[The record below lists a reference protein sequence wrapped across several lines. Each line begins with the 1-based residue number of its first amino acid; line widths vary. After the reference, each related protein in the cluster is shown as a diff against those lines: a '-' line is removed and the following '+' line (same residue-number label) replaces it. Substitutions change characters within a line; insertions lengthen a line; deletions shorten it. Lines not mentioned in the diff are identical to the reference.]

1 MITRDKAIVAD
12 LVRFRCMTRD
22 DVAELHFHT
31 VKNRITE
38 ANKALLRLRRDGVI
52 GVSKERRK
60 YLYFPNP
67 SIKKDSAKIGHFL
80 AIVEFYRQ
88 LRKYEQPRTFVV
100 EPKIGGKG
108 LPEPDAFVIW
118 KNTPFYVEI
127 QNSVYT
133 EKQMTEKL
141 NRYEAHYLSGDWE
154 KAEWQP
160 RDKKI
165 YPFVWIV
172 GAGRYDVGVRSF
184 KVMQSDVDS
193 VINRQKG

>member
-1 MITRDKAIVAD
+1 MITRDKAIVDD

-38 ANKALLRLRRDGVI
+38 ANKALLRLRRDGII

-67 SIKKDSAKIGHFL
+67 SIKKDSSKIGHFL

-88 LRKYEQPRTFVV
+88 LRKHEMPRTFEV
-100 EPKIGGKG
+100 EPKVGGKG

-133 EKQMTEKL
+133 EKQMMEKL
-141 NRYEAHYLSGDWE
+141 NRYETYYLSGSWE

-160 RDKKI
+160 KDRKFFP
-165 YPFVWIV
+165 YVWIV
-172 GAGRYDVGVRSF
+172 GSTRYNIGTHSF
-184 KVMQSDVDS
+184 KVIQGNVNE
-193 VINRQKG
+193 VINKAK